1 MKTYPEIV
9 AEARTRVREITPKQ
23 VLEMQQRG
31 EPVVLVDVREIQE
44 VNAAKIPDSVH
55 VPRSH
60 LESRIEAQVARDANV
75 VLYCSSG
82 SRSLLG
88 ADTLQAMGYAQVASM
103 SGGIRAWADAGGE
116 VE

>member
-1 MKTYPEIV
+1 MKTYAQMM
-9 AEARTRVREITPKQ
+9 AEARTRIREVTAQQ

-31 EPVVLVDVREIQE
+31 EPVVLVDVRESQE
-44 VNAAKIPDSVH
+44 VNAAKIPGSVH

-60 LESRIEAQVARDANV
+60 LESRIEQVPRDADV

-82 SRSLLG
+82 SRSVLS
-88 ADTLQAMGYAQVASM
+88 ADTLQTMGYSKVASM
-103 SGGIRAWADAGGE
+103 SGGLRAWADAGGE

>member
-1 MKTYPEIV
+1 MKTYPQLMT
-9 AEARTRVREITPKQ
+9 EAKARNPEVTPLQ
-23 VLEMQQRG
+23 VLDMQQRG

-44 VNAAKIPDSVH
+44 VNAAKIPGSVH

-60 LESRIEAQVARDANV
+60 LESRIEAQVPRDANV

-82 SRSLLG
+82 SRSILS
-88 ADTLQAMGYAQVASM
+88 ADTLRTMGYDNVASM
-103 SGGIRAWADAGGE
+103 VGGIRGWADAGGD